1 MEYELCI
8 GDCLEVMR
16 RLPANSIDSVVT
28 DPPYGIRFMGKSWD
42 GQDIE
47 DRAAYRASMPSHAGA
62 CGPNGGH
69 RSIAAEAGK
78 YDLTPADMRAFQA
91 FSLEWAT
98 EALRV
103 LKPGGHLLSFAAAR
117 TYHHMA
123 VGIEMAGFEIR
134 DQIMWVFG
142 SGFPK
147 SHNLKGDRAGWGTAL
162 KPAHEPICM
171 ARKPFSG
178 AVAANV
184 EEHGTGAIN
193 IDACRVHADDAK
205 GGEYS
210 QKRMAPGHVVNATG
224 TYKQDVQFIGVM
236 KPGRWPSNLIH
247 DGSEVVRAAFPKA
260 KGQQGDLKSHGNSR
274 QSPNGI
280 FGGMRAALDHP
291 ARIESDESAARF
303 FYCAKTTR
311 SDRHEGLTDPGPQF
325 KQGTTLRKV
334 ETTDTK
340 GNNHPTVKPTELMA
354 YLLRLVTPPGG
365 KALDP
370 FMGSGSTGKAA
381 VLEGFDFI
389 GIEQD
394 ASYMA
399 IATAR
404 IAHAKA
410 KSQRQQQ
417 EQNLQEQQLNLF
429 SA

>member
-1 MEYELCI
+1 MNYELHL
-8 GDCLEVMR
+8 GDCLEVLR
-16 RLPANSIDSVVT
+16 GLPANSIDSVVT

-42 GQDIE
+42 GKDIE
-47 DRAAYRASMPSHAGA
+47 ERAAYRASMPSQAGA

-78 YDLTPADMRAFQA
+78 YDLTPAGMRAFQA
-91 FSLEWAT
+91 FTLDWAT
-98 EALRV
+98 ECLRV

-147 SHNLKGDRAGWGTAL
+147 SHNLKGENEGWGTAL

-171 ARKPFSG
+171 ARKPFTG
-178 AVAANV
+178 TVAANV
-184 EEHGTGAIN
+184 EQHGTGAIN
-193 IDACRVHADDAK
+193 IDACRIDPTGESRQLTGEASQDKRYAES
-205 GGEYS
+205 GGTNFAA
-210 QKRMAPGHVVNATG
+210 RPGVRG
-224 TYKQDVQFIGVM
+224 GD
-236 KPGRWPSNLIH
+236 PLGRWPANLIH
-247 DGSEVVRAAFPKA
+247 DGSEVVRAAFPSA
-260 KGQQGDLKSHGNSR
+260 KGQQGDLKSHGVCR

-280 FGGMRAALDHP
+280 FGGMRPALDHA
-291 ARIESDESAARF
+291 ARVESDESAARF

-311 SDRHEGLTDPGPQF
+311 ADRHEGLIDPGPQF

-334 ETTDTK
+334 QVTDTK

-354 YLLRLVTPPGG
+354 YLLRLVTPSGG
-365 KALDP
+365 KTLDP

-394 ASYMA
+394 AAYMA
-399 IATAR
+399 IAKAR
-404 IAHAKA
+404 IGHAHAN
-410 KSQRQQQ
+410 SQAQQK
-417 EQNLQEQQLNLF
+417 ERHLQEQQLNLF